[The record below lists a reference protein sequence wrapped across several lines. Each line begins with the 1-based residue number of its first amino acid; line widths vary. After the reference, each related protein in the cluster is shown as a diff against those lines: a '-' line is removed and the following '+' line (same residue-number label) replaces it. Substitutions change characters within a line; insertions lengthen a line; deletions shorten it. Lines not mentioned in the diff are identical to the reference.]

1 MKNFTLNAVKLDRK
15 TKTGKRIY
23 KLSGSKACLEF
34 YREMQGEYLREDDK
48 GNPLFFTSVLA
59 QAGTITW
66 NEENERFYLNP
77 DFASEVLIEAAL
89 RAFRPVVDTPPTT
102 STSNDESDDESDEES
117 DDESEADLAPKPKA
131 TLRALPKPRG
141 AKRQL

>member
-34 YREMQGEYLREDDK
+34 YREMQGEYLREDDNR
-48 GNPLFFTSVLA
+48 NPLFFTSVLA

-77 DFASEVLIEAAL
+77 DFASEVMIEAAL
-89 RAFRPVVDTPPTT
+89 RAFRPIVDTPPTA
-102 STSNDESDDESDEES
+102 SESDDES
-117 DDESEADLAPKPKA
+117 DDESEADLAPEPKA
-131 TLRALPKPRG
+131 TPKPRG

>member
-23 KLSGSKACLEF
+23 KLNGSKACLEF
-34 YREMQGEYLREDDK
+34 YREMQGEYLREDDN

-77 DFASEVLIEAAL
+77 DFASEVMIEAAL
-89 RAFRPVVDTPPTT
+89 RAFRPIVDTPPTT
-102 STSNDESDDESDEES
+102 STSDDESDDEP
-117 DDESEADLAPKPKA
+117 EANLAPEPKR
-131 TLRALPKPRG
+131 TPKPRG